1 MSRSYVAAIALVITQ
16 LAMFFPAPAMA
27 AKSYITRLP
36 DTGPHFHPVDPEQ
49 PIAELALCST
59 YVPAY
64 SSIYLFEG
72 GSIPL
77 AINLSIRNTDRKYP
91 LYLQKIAYY
100 GSQGNMIEAVLA
112 KPWKLAPMAT
122 ATYIIDQHDMRGD
135 FGVNFVVDW
144 KVPANASPPLI
155 ETIMAGYRGA
165 KGLSLSSRGA
175 VTGNCASQ

>member
-1 MSRSYVAAIALVITQ
+1 MPRTYVAAIALVITQ
-16 LAMFFPAPAMA
+16 LAMLFPAPAMG
-27 AKSYITRLP
+27 AKSYITRSP
-36 DTGPHFHPVDPEQ
+36 DPRPHFHPLDPKQ
-49 PIAELALCST
+49 PIPKLTPCST

-77 AINLSIRNTDRKYP
+77 AINLSIRNTDRDHP
-91 LYLQKIAYY
+91 LYLQNIAYY
-100 GSQGNMIEAVLA
+100 GTQGNMIEAVLA
-112 KPWKLAPMAT
+112 SPWILAPMAS
-122 ATYIIDQHDMRGD
+122 ATYIIDQHDMRGE

-144 KVPANASPPLI
+144 IAPAHASPPLI

-175 VTGNCASQ
+175 VTGKCPTQ